1 MVLTA
6 VIALACGLVLSGL
19 DSAES
24 SKQAN
29 AHWYMTQQQLQS
41 VHAGCKAV
49 AATLHVCCSIVV
61 ALTSC
66 LFAHSTSRYALKS
79 QGSKATPDLLPAPVL
94 LHLTSS
100 KPTHCCI
107 QRQITAKFNRCFSV
121 FTVVSDVLRLCQ
133 GSCCVLVGLV
143 YNRGLSLRA
152 CQGGSKCTCLPGVC
166 CWALPSWGSLH

>member
-29 AHWYMTQQQLQS
+29 AHWYMTHQQLQS

-79 QGSKATPDLLPAPVL
+79 QGSKATPDPLPAPVL
-94 LHLTSS
+94 LHLASS
-100 KPTHCCI
+100 KPTHCRM
-107 QRQITAKFNRCFSV
+107 QRQVTTNCSLHFSA
-121 FTVVSDVLRLCQ
+121 FTVVNDVLRLCQ

-143 YNRGLSLRA
+143 YNRGLSVHA
-152 CQGGSKCTCLPGVC
+152 C
-166 CWALPSWGSLH
+166 